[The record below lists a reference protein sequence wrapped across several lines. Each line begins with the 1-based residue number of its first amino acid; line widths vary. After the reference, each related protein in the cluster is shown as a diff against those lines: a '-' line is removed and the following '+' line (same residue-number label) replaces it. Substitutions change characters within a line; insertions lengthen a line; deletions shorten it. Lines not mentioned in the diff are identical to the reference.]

1 MIKPGPELLLGTST
15 AHLSEFTQN
24 YQGIRSE
31 HKLHHE
37 IVKDFLA
44 LKERAAKAGFEI
56 AIVSSF
62 RSYEAQEKIWNA
74 KARGERKVLDDKEAP
89 IDIKALSDLDKIFA
103 IMRWSALPG
112 ASRHHW
118 GTDID
123 VVDYNAIIG
132 TDYQVEL
139 TQKEASDEGPFG
151 VFHNWLSEQIQSGDS
166 SFFYRPY
173 EYDLGGVSPER
184 WHLSHA
190 RTSSAFEEAYDFE
203 FFRDSLTQAQF
214 DLSAVALKHAREIY
228 ERFVSATTPAPWG

>member
-1 MIKPGPELLLGTST
+1 MKIDSQLLMGNSTS
-15 AHLSEFTQN
+15 HLRDFGQD
-24 YQGIRSE
+24 YIGIRRE

-37 IVKDFLA
+37 VMSDFLA
-44 LKERAAKAGFEI
+44 LKERAKKAGFEM

-62 RSYEAQEKIWNA
+62 RSYEAQAQIWNA
-74 KARGERKVLDDKEAP
+74 KVRGERQVLDENERP
-89 IDIKALSDLDKIFA
+89 IDIFALGDFDKILA

-123 VVDYNAIIG
+123 VVDYNAIKG
-132 TDYQVEL
+132 SNYQVQL
-139 TQKEASDEGPFG
+139 TQSEASDEGLFGPF
-151 VFHNWLSEQIQSGDS
+151 HCWLDDQIQSGDS

-173 EYDLGGVSPER
+173 EHDLGGVSPER

-190 RTSSAFEEAYDFE
+190 RTSRALEEAYDLE
-203 FFRDSLTQAQF
+203 FFKSTLLKAKF
-214 DLSAVALKHAREIY
+214 ELSQVALDHAREIY